1 MNSNVI
7 HIKKFNRLGYRIIYI
22 WYLFCNMYVMHFWDV
37 PFPSNFLAPL
47 IAWNPNGITRRQ
59 TKIDSNTDDCF
70 ERWTPCFF
78 KRLNRIMLVFPSLG
92 NGRRQNDMLLEY
104 ITNTAK
110 LWRSL
115 VKAKN
120 ENGVNWWRSWLIVTA
135 LLRPET
141 QISIHFKTLIWNGL
155 LTPVPILTKLISG
168 AVILCPLLNNSL
180 VASSYFPLYP
190 WTPKCS

>member
-1 MNSNVI
+1 
-7 HIKKFNRLGYRIIYI
+7 
-22 WYLFCNMYVMHFWDV
+22 MYVMHFWDV

-59 TKIDSNTDDCF
+59 TKIDSNNDDCF

-120 ENGVNWWRSWLIVTA
+120 ENGVNWWRSWLIVAA

-141 QISIHFKTLIWNGL
+141 EISIHFKTLIWNGL